1 MLLIRLLTL
10 SVLLLAT
17 VHSRADE
24 TPAVE
29 SPLDGNTVE
38 GKAVEDQP
46 AEDDAVD
53 EKVDEKTVEAGGLK
67 WHTDYYAAYREA
79 AEQQRMLLVSLT
91 SASTAAKQAALE
103 AYLASRPQLRE
114 KLGAMTLFRA
124 DLDTT
129 IDVDGASRRLADFAA
144 LSELRGGAGLAIVD
158 LQHEGAPYYG
168 HTVTALPFANGKYY
182 RWSPQG
188 LATAIDLPAGTL
200 TQRSLVWAVRMHPEA
215 PQSTGG
221 RFHAAL
227 ASGANEHASFQARV
241 RRQGHQNFSSRFQ
254 RLSSAAGSSVT
265 EVCAESW
272 PGQTL
277 MDSVVD
283 CVASWRHSSGHW
295 RGVSRP
301 HRAYAYDI
309 QRGGNG
315 IWYATGLFAD

>member
-1 MLLIRLLTL
+1 MLFVRFVSLC
-10 SVLLLAT
+10 VLLLVA
-17 VHSRADE
+17 VYVRADE
-24 TPAVE
+24 TP
-29 SPLDGNTVE
+29 TVE
-38 GKAVEDQP
+38 I
-46 AEDDAVD
+46 
-53 EKVDEKTVEAGGLK
+53 KTIEAGGLT

-79 AEQQRMLLVSLT
+79 DEHDRLLLVSIT
-91 SASTAAKQAALE
+91 SPSTSSQQDAVDEYLE
-103 AYLASRPQLRE
+103 SHPQVRE
-114 KLGAMTLFRA
+114 KLGEMVLFRA
-124 DLDTT
+124 DIDAT
-129 IDVDGASRRLADFAA
+129 IDVDGKPQRLADFAA
-144 LSELRGGAGLAIVD
+144 LSELRGGAGFAIVD
-158 LQHEGAPYYG
+158 LQHESAPYYG
-168 HTVTALPFANGKYY
+168 HAVTALPFAGVKYY
-182 RWSPQG
+182 HWSPQG
-188 LATAIDLPAGTL
+188 LAAAIDLPAGTL

-221 RFHAAL
+221 RFHDAL
-227 ASGANEHASFQARV
+227 ASGANEHASYQARV
-241 RRQGHQNFSSRFQ
+241 RQQGHQNFNTRFQ
-254 RLSSAAGSSVT
+254 RLSGAAGSSVT

>member
-1 MLLIRLLTL
+1 MLLVRFL
-10 SVLLLAT
+10 SLCVVLLVAIH
-17 VHSRADE
+17 VRADETE

-29 SPLDGNTVE
+29 N
-38 GKAVEDQP
+38 
-46 AEDDAVD
+46 
-53 EKVDEKTVEAGGLK
+53 KTIEAGGLT

-79 AEQQRMLLVSLT
+79 DEHDRMLLVSIT
-91 SASTAAKQAALE
+91 SPSTSSQQDAVDVYLE
-103 AYLASRPQLRE
+103 SHPQVRE
-114 KLGAMTLFRA
+114 KLREMVLFRA
-124 DLDTT
+124 DIDAT
-129 IDVDGASRRLADFAA
+129 IDVDGKPKRLADFAA
-144 LSELRGGAGLAIVD
+144 LSELRGGAGFAIVD
-158 LQHEGAPYYG
+158 LEHEGAPYYG
-168 HTVTALPFANGKYY
+168 HAVTALPFAGGKYY
-182 RWSPQG
+182 HWSPQG
-188 LATAIDLPAGTL
+188 LAAALDLPAGTL

-221 RFHAAL
+221 RFHDAL

-241 RRQGHQNFSSRFQ
+241 RQQGHQNFNTRFQ
-254 RLSSAAGSSVT
+254 RLSGAAGSSVT

-272 PGQTL
+272 PNQTL

-309 QRGGNG
+309 QRGSNG